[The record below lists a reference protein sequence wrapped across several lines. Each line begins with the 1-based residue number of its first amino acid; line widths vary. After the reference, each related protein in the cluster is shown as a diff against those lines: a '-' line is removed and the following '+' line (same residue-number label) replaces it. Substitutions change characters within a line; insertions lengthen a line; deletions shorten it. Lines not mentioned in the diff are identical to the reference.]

1 MNILNTFKN
10 NTISSNKIPQ
20 ISSIL
25 LGVIVGIFLLGITMP
40 KTINADLGNNYC
52 PFPNITKV
60 AVKTIKV
67 LITAYSSS
75 IEETDDTPFVTAS
88 NKYVKDGIIA
98 NNLLPFG
105 TKVRIPALYGDKVFI
120 VEDRMNKRKPNHQFD
135 IWFPSKQLA
144 VNFGVKTA
152 ELEILEN

>member
-10 NTISSNKIPQ
+10 NTLLSGKTPR

-25 LGVIVGIFLLGITMP
+25 LGVIVGICLLGIIMP
-40 KTINADLGNNYC
+40 RTINADLGNNYC
-52 PFPNITKV
+52 PFPNVVKA

-67 LITAYSSS
+67 VITAYSSS
-75 IEETDDTPFVTAS
+75 AEETDNTPFVTAS
-88 NKYVKDGIIA
+88 NKYVRDGIIA

-105 TKVRIPALYGDKVFI
+105 TKVRIPALYGDKIFV
-120 VEDRMNKRKPNHQFD
+120 VEDRMNRRKPNHQFD

-152 ELEILEN
+152 ELEILED